1 MHNYNIFFSFC
12 YDYRYIVTKRP
23 RNSTA
28 EALTNEE
35 RDSLIDPPPKK
46 KSRGQNKYRPPV
58 KIPYSSQLCPSFHIG
73 SHKECSFGDKCRY
86 LHDIPKFLR
95 EKPPDIS
102 NECYLFNTFGYCPS
116 GLACRYGNSHIKV
129 DEGVSMINEMIYQP
143 DKGPNKVLNTIPR
156 TLQEELRKRKVPFPR
171 TSAFLK
177 QLKLGNSRDKTLLV
191 TGSSSLTANEDDT
204 LASSDERTVD
214 AAVRGETVKDENMDA
229 TGKEEVITTGSNG
242 ERDNPLSASC
252 VSTELDKVT
261 ESDNNSQQSKET
273 YETAK
278 EACRADDG
286 CKKGVVS
293 DATTHPIGPVSDED
307 VTKLRQVER
316 KKIDFRDK
324 LYLAPLTTVC

>member
-1 MHNYNIFFSFC
+1 MRKETS
-12 YDYRYIVTKRP
+12 
-23 RNSTA
+23 S
-28 EALTNEE
+28 
-35 RDSLIDPPPKK
+35 IDPPPKK

-95 EKPPDIS
+95 QKPPDIS
-102 NECYLFNTFGYCPS
+102 DECYLFNTFGYCPS

-129 DEGVSMINEMIYQP
+129 DEGVSMINELIYQP

-177 QLKLGNSRDKTLLV
+177 QLKLGNKDNSLLV
-191 TGSSSLTANEDDT
+191 TGSSLTANKDDT
-204 LASSDERTVD
+204 LASSDERAVEAT
-214 AAVRGETVKDENMDA
+214 VRGETVKDENMDA

-242 ERDNPLSASC
+242 KGDHPLSASC
-252 VSTELDKVT
+252 VSTKLDEISK
-261 ESDNNSQQSKET
+261 SDNNSQQSKET
-273 YETAK
+273 
-278 EACRADDG
+278 CRIIESCQADDG

-293 DATTHPIGPVSDED
+293 DASAHPVGPVSDED